1 LKFQD
6 QFFKIGN
13 LSNKIYHKE
22 VNELKN
28 LGFEDEEVNRNVLIK
43 WNGNFEKS
51 KQELE
56 QRRKLKAIEDLD

>member
-1 LKFQD
+1 
-6 QFFKIGN
+6 
-13 LSNKIYHKE
+13 